1 MDWWAG
7 IRLEVLRG
15 ESKKR
20 EILRREGIHWETL
33 KKILAHPE
41 PPGYRLKEPRSKP
54 KIGPCLERIAQII
67 EEDKALLSRLFHKP
81 LRADP
86 FALASAAVT

>member
-1 MDWWAG
+1 MDWWTG

-33 KKILAHPE
+33 KKILAHPFYAFSGSIQV
-41 PPGYRLKEPRSKP
+41 PVFTL
-54 KIGPCLERIAQII
+54 ILC
-67 EEDKALLSRLFHKP
+67 D
-81 LRADP
+81 
-86 FALASAAVT
+86 

>member
-1 MDWWAG
+1 VYTGMDRWTG

-15 ESKKR
+15 EGSKR

-41 PPGYRLKEPRSKP
+41 PPEYRE
-54 KIGPCLERIAQII
+54 GA
-67 EEDKALLSRLFHKP
+67 
-81 LRADP
+81 P
-86 FALASAAVT
+86 FEAEN